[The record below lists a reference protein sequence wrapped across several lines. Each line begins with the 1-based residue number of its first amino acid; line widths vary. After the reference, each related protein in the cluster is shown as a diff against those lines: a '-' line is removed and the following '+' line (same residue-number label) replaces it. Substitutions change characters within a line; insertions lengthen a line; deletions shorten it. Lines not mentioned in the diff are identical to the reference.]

1 VFARAQVIIGKT
13 QPVRDICQSFIDAAV
28 IELEPLQEKFSRE
41 MQAIIETRLAVE
53 LASSQEDIRQPFQEA
68 IGRHFPAWRGI
79 NLAPPPVP
87 DAPSPKVV
95 DPTGNLPIFGM
106 VGIVIII
113 LRNVI

>member
-1 VFARAQVIIGKT
+1 
-13 QPVRDICQSFIDAAV
+13 DAY
-28 IELEPLQEKFSRE
+28 
-41 MQAIIETRLAVE
+41 IETRLAVE

-87 DAPSPKVV
+87 EAPSPKVV
-95 DPTGNLPIFGM
+95 DPTGDLPIFGM

-113 LRNVI
+113 LRNVIAKIIKRIITKTVGKVLLRLIPLIGLILLAWELFTLSQ